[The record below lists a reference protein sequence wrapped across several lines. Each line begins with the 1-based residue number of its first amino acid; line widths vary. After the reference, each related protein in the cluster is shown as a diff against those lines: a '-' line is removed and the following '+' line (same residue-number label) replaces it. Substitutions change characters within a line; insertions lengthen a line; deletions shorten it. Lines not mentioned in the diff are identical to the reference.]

1 MVDMR
6 NPTENAPVYAT
17 DSNDRK
23 SYSSCD
29 CSESTPVSENKYTP
43 VNAEVLDPLRFATP
57 VNAVQGWRTRN
68 DEGYQDRQKERAD
81 GHLGQFAIATA

>member
-23 SYSSCD
+23 SYSSRD
-29 CSESTPVSENKYTP
+29 CSESTPVSENKYT
-43 VNAEVLDPLRFATP
+43 R
-57 VNAVQGWRTRN
+57 
-68 DEGYQDRQKERAD
+68 
-81 GHLGQFAIATA
+81 

>member
-1 MVDMR
+1 MHFASKMVDMR

-29 CSESTPVSENKYTP
+29 CSESTPVSENKYT
-43 VNAEVLDPLRFATP
+43 R
-57 VNAVQGWRTRN
+57 
-68 DEGYQDRQKERAD
+68 
-81 GHLGQFAIATA
+81 